1 LPQRAPRVNL
11 DADTT
16 PTSSGINRRNGAY
29 RRTAAGL
36 GAAIRSVTA
45 SGTCDQIVPNRPR
58 PVGYEGYHYLTNRA
72 SFMIIFG
79 GVNIYPQEIENELI
93 MHPKVEDVTV
103 IGVPHQASSTSA
115 MRTSTSKSALFT
127 APDCAV
133 GLSHEA
139 KVREA
144 LLRHLFRL

>member
-1 LPQRAPRVNL
+1 MARTAGLPRDSAPRFGQSRRPAHV
-11 DADTT
+11 TRSC
-16 PTSSGINRRNGAY
+16 PTA
-29 RRTAAGL
+29 L
-36 GAAIRSVTA
+36 G
-45 SGTCDQIVPNRPR
+45 
-58 PVGYEGYHYLTNRA
+58 PVGYVSYEGYHYLTNRA

-139 KVREA
+139 KVHEA